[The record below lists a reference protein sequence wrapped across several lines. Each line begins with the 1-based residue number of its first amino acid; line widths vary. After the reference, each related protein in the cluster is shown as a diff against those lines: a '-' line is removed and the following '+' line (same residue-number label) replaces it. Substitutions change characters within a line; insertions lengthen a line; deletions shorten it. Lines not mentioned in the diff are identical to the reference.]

1 MNPIKMNRIIYYL
14 VKFLLLIYII
24 LLIIYIMD
32 NEKKELDEKIMK
44 NTENKTEAQYLE
56 ICDHFKKIVEEKD
69 KEILKIKI
77 EGLRIKKLISKFYGL
92 SRAIDEYIDNFMPE
106 ANDDFVEKCIN
117 MIRTDCSD
125 ILFDKEERELG
136 LNVDDELTQFT
147 INILDNF

>member
-1 MNPIKMNRIIYYL
+1 MNRIIYYL

>member
-1 MNPIKMNRIIYYL
+1 MNQIKMNRIIYYL

-32 NEKKELDEKIMK
+32 NEKKELDEKKEDKI
-44 NTENKTEAQYLE
+44 ENKTEAQYLE

-69 KEILKIKI
+69 KEVIKLKI

-92 SRAIDEYIDNFMPE
+92 TRAIDEYVDNFLPE
-106 ANDDFVEKCIN
+106 LNDDFLGKCIN
-117 MIRTDCSD
+117 MIRSDCSD
-125 ILFDKEERELG
+125 ILFDKDERELG
-136 LNVDDELTQFT
+136 LVDDDELTQFT

>member
-1 MNPIKMNRIIYYL
+1 MNRIIYYL

-32 NEKKELDEKIMK
+32 NEKKELDEK
-44 NTENKTEAQYLE
+44 TENKTEAQYLE

-69 KEILKIKI
+69 KEINKIKI

-92 SRAIDEYIDNFMPE
+92 SRAVDEYMDNFMPE
-106 ANDDFVEKCIN
+106 LNDDIVEKCIN

-125 ILFDKEERELG
+125 VLYEKEERELG

-147 INILDNF
+147 INILENF

>member
-1 MNPIKMNRIIYYL
+1 MNRIIYYL

-69 KEILKIKI
+69 KEVIKLKI

-92 SRAIDEYIDNFMPE
+92 TRAVDEYMDNFTD
-106 ANDDFVEKCIN
+106 NDDFLGKCMN
-117 MIRTDCSD
+117 MIRSDCSD
-125 ILFDKEERELG
+125 ILFDKDERELG
-136 LNVDDELTQFT
+136 LIDDDELTQFT